1 MWFVMGRATTTVCSS
16 AIPMMK
22 RSAVHPS
29 CLVRFSHKSAAHRRA
44 RPLSS
49 SSLSR
54 SYTAAAAA
62 AAAEMKLQTKLVTE
76 NQAEAGQEVIGEC
89 QLQHGEILN
98 GDIKIH
104 YVECGKLDG
113 DLVLLLHGFP
123 NFWYVW
129 KNQFQP
135 LAEAGFH
142 VIAPDMRGY
151 NTSSKPTGV
160 ASYGRQPVLSD
171 VVCIIDHFGAGKR
184 AIVVRHDWGGAVAW
198 ALAEDYPS
206 KLTKI
211 VVVNSAHLS
220 VLGQLMRTNFQQLW
234 RTWYIL
240 FFQLS
245 WLPEFVISC
254 RRYRTLRRVLEL
266 GPCRPQP
273 AIDVERHVMAFSEK
287 GAVQASINYYR
298 AGYQG
303 LWGQKPGSKPGTQL
317 PVGIIWG
324 EADQYL
330 INELAEPPEALAT
343 DTSIMFLPKCS
354 HWPMWD
360 EPDHFNQL
368 LLSLLSSDTND
379 RDCTSGTADNR

>member
-1 MWFVMGRATTTVCSS
+1 
-16 AIPMMK
+16 
-22 RSAVHPS
+22 
-29 CLVRFSHKSAAHRRA
+29 
-44 RPLSS
+44 
-49 SSLSR
+49 
-54 SYTAAAAA
+54 
-62 AAAEMKLQTKLVTE
+62 
-76 NQAEAGQEVIGEC
+76 
-89 QLQHGEILN
+89 
-98 GDIKIH
+98 
-104 YVECGKLDG
+104 
-113 DLVLLLHGFP
+113 
-123 NFWYVW
+123 
-129 KNQFQP
+129 
-135 LAEAGFH
+135 
-142 VIAPDMRGY
+142 
-151 NTSSKPTGV
+151 
-160 ASYGRQPVLSD
+160 
-171 VVCIIDHFGAGKR
+171 
-184 AIVVRHDWGGAVAW
+184 
-198 ALAEDYPS
+198 
-206 KLTKI
+206 
-211 VVVNSAHLS
+211 
-220 VLGQLMRTNFQQLW
+220 
-234 RTWYIL
+234 
-240 FFQLS
+240 
-245 WLPEFVISC
+245 
-254 RRYRTLRRVLEL
+254 VLEL